1 MKARRGQLVR
11 CYGSVENTEIIGGAV
26 ESVNESIS
34 TLMNRSKCSLVAFDY
49 MYRTWMVL
57 LSEVERKPSYSA
69 VAVDGPIYFKKTKS
83 YAAVVL
89 SVNESISTLMNR
101 SKCSLVAFDYMYQT
115 WMVLLSEV
123 IARCFIPR
131 RRRRRW
137 RRSRRKYYRR
147 LPMTAFGQN
156 PIAYS
161 W

>member
-69 VAVDGPIYFKKTKS
+69 VAVDGPIYFKNTEIIRCSSIECKWVHFDSYEPIKVFTRSVRLYVSNMDGLVVWSDRSVFHSAKTTTKMTTIPTKILPPSSNDRFRPKS
-83 YAAVVL
+83 
-89 SVNESISTLMNR
+89 NR
-101 SKCSLVAFDYMYQT
+101 L
-115 WMVLLSEV
+115 
-123 IARCFIPR
+123 
-131 RRRRRW
+131 
-137 RRSRRKYYRR
+137 
-147 LPMTAFGQN
+147 
-156 PIAYS
+156 
-161 W
+161 